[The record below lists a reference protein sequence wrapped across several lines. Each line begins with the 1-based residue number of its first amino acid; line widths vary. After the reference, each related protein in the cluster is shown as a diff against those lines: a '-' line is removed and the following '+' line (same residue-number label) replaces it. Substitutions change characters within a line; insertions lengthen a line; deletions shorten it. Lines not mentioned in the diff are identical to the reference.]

1 MFKLLLIRS
10 FVALYN
16 DFSFVAPEL
25 KPFSHFGEFDGDS
38 IANQFA

>member
-1 MFKLLLIRS
+1 MRYQLCVCLDIQILFHKLLLLRS

-25 KPFSHFGEFDGDS
+25 NK
-38 IANQFA
+38 A